1 MATNA
6 STQAALYLG
15 STNASLITETFDLSI
30 NVTTDTAEDTA
41 HGDTW
46 RTFIPTLSSFEMS
59 MGKHYDDAA
68 GGGQLQAWVIA
79 RTSLK
84 FYLYPSRNTTSI
96 YWYGTIYLGGG
107 GMAMGLED
115 VIDSTFTAIP
125 ITAPTYVHA

>member
-6 STQAALYLG
+6 STQAQVYLG
-15 STNASLITETFDLSI
+15 VTNASPITETFDLSI

-46 RTFIPTLSSFEMS
+46 RTFIPTLSSFDMS
-59 MGKHYDDAA
+59 ISKHYDDAA

-79 RTSLK
+79 RTALK